1 MLRLLRFN
9 KSIWGVVMSG
19 VLTKILDD
27 VRVCYIERMEENGYT
42 EPYLTA
48 EQLCHEKLFLET
60 DALAEILGQDPTL
73 LAARAGDL
81 ILNKQERENPS
92 VGVIICCNILAA
104 ALEGLLSVA
113 VDNEWIEVDE
123 EGNILVDDEEL
134 NQDTQYPIL
143 VDFSRSEVARQ
154 NLTRPGISEL
164 SQLFGTAEEAYLRAL
179 KACSSD
185 AYQKALQISSEYSV
199 FAPQDI
205 APLILE
211 NPLLLGLRPDDLID
225 DDLFNGD
232 PPAGLII
239 SSHLTRM
246 LLNELLELGA
256 KEGVLAVDSN
266 GNVIIPFD
274 PDEKTIVH

>member
-1 MLRLLRFN
+1 
-9 KSIWGVVMSG
+9 MSG
-19 VLTKILDD
+19 LLTKILDD
-27 VRVCYIERMEENGYT
+27 VRIEYLQRMQERDFA

-48 EQLCHEKLFLET
+48 EQLCHEKLFIDT
-60 DALAEILGQDPTL
+60 DTLAKIIGQDPTL

-81 ILNKQERENPS
+81 ILNRQESENPS
-92 VGVIICCNILAA
+92 VGVIICSNILAA

-113 VDNEWIEVDE
+113 VEHEWIEVDE
-123 EGNILVDDEEL
+123 EGNLLVDEEEL
-134 NQDTQYPIL
+134 NQDTQYPVL
-143 VDFSRSEVARQ
+143 VDYSQSEIARQ
-154 NLTRPGISEL
+154 NLTKPGISEL
-164 SQLFGTAEEAYLRAL
+164 SHLFGSAEEAYLRAL
-179 KACSSD
+179 KECSSD
-185 AYQKALQISSEYSV
+185 AYQKALQISSDYSV

-205 APLILE
+205 SPLVLE

-225 DDLFNGD
+225 EDLFDGD

-266 GNVIIPFD
+266 GNVIIPKD
-274 PDEKTIVH
+274 PDEKTTVH